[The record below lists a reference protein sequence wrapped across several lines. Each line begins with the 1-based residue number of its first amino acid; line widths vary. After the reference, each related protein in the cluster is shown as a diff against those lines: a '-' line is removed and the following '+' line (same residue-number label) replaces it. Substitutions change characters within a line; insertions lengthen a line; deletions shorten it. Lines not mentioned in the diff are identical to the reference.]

1 MRMRMRRFTRLTN
14 AFSKKVENHAASVA
28 LYTLHSNFAA
38 GLQEPCESLPADP
51 GDGGIADHVW
61 RCEEIAALPDQAAI
75 VESVVDGIVVGP
87 TVWQL
92 IVGLF
97 AIGGWYLTIRAAWDH
112 HRMTMIM
119 LAGFALVTS
128 AASLIVLLSG

>member
-1 MRMRMRRFTRLTN
+1 M
-14 AFSKKVENHAASVA
+14 AAA
-28 LYTLHSNFAA
+28 M
-38 GLQEPCESLPADP
+38 
-51 GDGGIADHVW
+51 ADHVW
-61 RCEEIAALPDQAAI
+61 TCEEIRALLDQAPI

-97 AIGGWYLTIRAAWDH
+97 AIGGWYLTIRAAWGH